1 MMVVVAPITSQVM
14 LRYAVG
20 GGGGGKPRMEN
31 ALLLLLWRRFDFE
44 KTDTKSSTHLFEHF
58 KHFKQFQQ
66 TAEALSSSGN

>member
-1 MMVVVAPITSQVM
+1 MMMVVAPITSQVM

-44 KTDTKSSTHLFEHF
+44 KTDTENSTHI
-58 KHFKQFQQ
+58 FQTFQ
-66 TAEALSSSGN
+66 AVPANG